1 MQLTALQPK
10 VWWQNYYFKA
20 FVYGI
25 GISFLSLFPL
35 SYTTKDIF
43 FFTVI
48 LTFSK
53 FPSIKWRMTL

>member
-20 FVYGI
+20 FVYGV
-25 GISFLSLFPL
+25 GISFL
-35 SYTTKDIF
+35 F
-43 FFTVI
+43 FIPFIIYDKGYFLFTVI

-53 FPSIKWRMTL
+53 CPSIKWRMTP

>member
-20 FVYGI
+20 FVMVLEFL
-25 GISFLSLFPL
+25 SFSLFPL
-35 SYTTKDIF
+35 LYTTKDIF

-53 FPSIKWRMTL
+53 CPSIKWRMTP